1 MPSLGVWL
9 EEKNHSCVQFWLCVL
24 GLILYEVFVLK
35 QPWNQILSSLYFTFL
50 CEWGPL
56 RISLRTKSLYLFNRR
71 QMEPKK
77 LVCSA
82 RKPGLYFF
90 QPVFEQPFPIRYLP
104 QGMMAA
110 WRGEVFSPISK
121 ALESSIYEVSQSISV
136 KWIPFPADLQ
146 SILHFCYIPVIGRW
160 WKAWQ
165 LLLQASCQ
173 VQRSSF
179 WKNGCEKG
187 RSREALGRCFPHKP
201 PPSSWFDMEVFIW
214 QPKFQCLYLQ
224 ST

>member
-1 MPSLGVWL
+1 ML
-9 EEKNHSCVQFWLCVL
+9 ENLDFISSSQC
-24 GLILYEVFVLK
+24 
-35 QPWNQILSSLYFTFL
+35 LSSLSLSDTYLKEWWLHEEVKFFL
-50 CEWGPL
+50 P
-56 RISLRTKSLYLFNRR
+56 S
-71 QMEPKK
+71 PKQ
-77 LVCSA
+77 L
-82 RKPGLYFF
+82 G
-90 QPVFEQPFPIRYLP
+90 
-104 QGMMAA
+104 
-110 WRGEVFSPISK
+110 

-146 SILHFCYIPVIGRW
+146 SILHFCYMPVVGRW

-179 WKNGCEKG
+179 WKTGCEKG

-201 PPSSWFDMEVFIW
+201 PPSSWFDMEVFIS